1 MIRQTGRRPRYRRR
15 GQRGSSLIEALTG
28 LAIMLF
34 AILGSIGLQAN
45 LLRIGNQSQYRM
57 QAGMLGQSI
66 AGLIAVDAGNIGC
79 YALVSASA
87 IGCNS
92 GTAQTQAQTWR
103 SDVLAA
109 LPNAREPDIRVAAD
123 GSATITL
130 TWQDPK
136 DPATRNYVLVL
147 QPL

>member
-1 MIRQTGRRPRYRRR
+1 MISQTGRRPRRNRRS
-15 GQRGSSLIEALTG
+15 QRGSSLIEALTG

-45 LLRIGNQSQYRM
+45 LLRIGNQSQYRL
-57 QAGMLGQSI
+57 QAGILGQSI
-66 AGLIAVDAGNIGC
+66 AGLITVDAGNIGC
-79 YALVSASA
+79 YALVSASTV
-87 IGCNS
+87 GCS
-92 GTAQTQAQTWR
+92 SSTAQTQAQTWR
-103 SDVLAA
+103 SDVLAT
-109 LPNAREPDIRVAAD
+109 LPNASEPDVRIGAN

>member
-1 MIRQTGRRPRYRRR
+1 MMH
-15 GQRGSSLIEALTG
+15 QRGYQTSRQHGASLTEALTG

-66 AGLIAVDAGNIGC
+66 SGLIAVDAGNVGC

-87 IGCNS
+87 LGCTS
-92 GTAQTQAQTWR
+92 SAAQTQAQTWR
-103 SDVLAA
+103 SDVLAT
-109 LPNAREPDIRVAAD
+109 LPNASEPDINVAAD

-130 TWQDPK
+130 KWQDPK

-147 QPL
+147 QPF